1 MFEKDNSIP
10 PLSFFELERQARIE
24 RNRAI
29 QAGVRMAAGATEKW
43 LRMLVL
49 RAKRFAQAWATE
61 RRRRGA
67 IRELQRL
74 DDRTL
79 QDIGVRRGEIES
91 AVRHGLPARA
101 SWKHRQHRRNSA
113 PPRRRAA

>member
-1 MFEKDNSIP
+1 MFEKDNSLP

-24 RNRAI
+24 RNRMI
-29 QAGVRMAAGATEKW
+29 QAGVRMAVEATAKW

-49 RAKRFAQAWATE
+49 RGKRRAQAFAAE
-61 RRRRGA
+61 RRRRRD
-67 IRELQRL
+67 IHELQRL

-101 SWKHRQHRRNSA
+101 SWKQRQRHWNSP
-113 PPRRRAA
+113 PPRQRAA